1 MSIFSKI
8 IDALNAPLPG
18 TSRKAPG
25 KPVGPT
31 LPGMGGGKDDDKKE
45 AGKVGGAGMTIVGPP
60 SPAAEGEAKEQ
71 APAGDLQAALHQRD
85 AELSKAAKATELDEE
100 RLEILQE
107 RRRLRE
113 MRRELESEM
122 AKQAQAHVE
131 KEETTYTVVPGD
143 TLWGISARFL
153 GNGARWK
160 EIYEANRDKIKSPNL
175 IYPGQVFIIPDND

>member
-25 KPVGPT
+25 KPLGPT
-31 LPGMGGGKDDDKKE
+31 LPGLGGKDDDKKE

-71 APAGDLQAALHQRD
+71 APAGDLQAAIHQRD
-85 AELSKAAKATELDEE
+85 AELSKASKATEVDEE
-100 RLEILQE
+100 RLAILQE

-113 MRRELESEM
+113 MRRELEAEM
-122 AKQAQAHVE
+122 AKQAQAHAE

>member
-8 IDALNAPLPG
+8 IDVLNTPLPG
-18 TSRKAPG
+18 AP
-25 KPVGPT
+25 
-31 LPGMGGGKDDDKKE
+31 KKE
-45 AGKVGGAGMTIVGPP
+45 PAKPAGSIGGAGSAIGG
-60 SPAAEGEAKEQ
+60 SGEAKEQ
-71 APAGDLQAALHQRD
+71 APAADLQAAIHQRD
-85 AELSKAAKATELDEE
+85 AELAKAARASEE
-100 RLEILQE
+100 ESKRLEILQE

-113 MRRELESEM
+113 LRREYEAEM

-131 KEETTYTVVPGD
+131 KDETTYTVSPGD

-175 IYPGQVFIIPDND
+175 IYPGQTFVIPNNDD

>member
-1 MSIFSKI
+1 MSIFGKI
-8 IDALNAPLPG
+8 IDALNTPFPGAP
-18 TSRKAPG
+18 RKG
-25 KPVGPT
+25 
-31 LPGMGGGKDDDKKE
+31 DDKEEAKKA
-45 AGKVGGAGMTIVGPP
+45 AGKVGGAGMTIIGPP
-60 SPAAEGEAKEQ
+60 SPAAQDEAKEQ
-71 APAGDLQAALHQRD
+71 TPVGDLQAAIHQRD
-85 AELSKAAKATELDEE
+85 AALSKASKATEVDEE
-100 RLEILQE
+100 RLAILQE

-113 MRRELESEM
+113 LRRELEAEM

-160 EIYEANRDKIKSPNL
+160 EIYEANKDKIKSPNL